1 MAEPRVERD
10 ELIAALAARREL
22 GAELEPAV
30 IDSFVERLERA
41 IDARV
46 DREVDRRMQSL
57 PRQRA
62 SGGGGFGIGI
72 GHIILALGSLGI
84 GVGATGAATGMGDAA
99 GVVVALVAWA
109 AIALV
114 NMAYAFSSR

>member
-46 DREVDRRMQSL
+46 DREVERRMQSL
-57 PRQRA
+57 PRQRG
-62 SGGGGFGIGI
+62 GGGGFGI

-114 NMAYAFSSR
+114 NIAYAFSSR

>member
-1 MAEPRVERD
+1 MSEPPRVERD

-22 GAELEPAV
+22 GPESEPA
-30 IDSFVERLERA
+30 IIEAFVERLERS

-57 PRQRA
+57 PRQR
-62 SGGGGFGIGI
+62 SGGGGLGVGA
-72 GHIILALGSLGI
+72 IILALGSLGI
-84 GVGATGAATGMGDAA
+84 GVGATGAATGMGGAA
-99 GVVVALVAWA
+99 GTLVALVAWA

-114 NMAYAFSSR
+114 NIAYATMNR